1 MINKLSS
8 LIYNIIIFI
17 NKILNLV
24 KKTDLMSSVYNK
36 IKENSYCSIIL
47 NKRKISFYTPSAQT
61 KRRIETYFTK
71 EPETIEWINS
81 FQKKESIFWDIG
93 SNIGQYAIYAA
104 TKNKKYNIFSF
115 EPSAS
120 NLLILTRN
128 ISINNLSNQISVVPF
143 GIINKKDKFLYL
155 NENKFEE
162 GSAMHTFGDSKKN
175 SKYKYRVYGTSLNS
189 LILNKVLKTPNYI
202 KIDVDGAEYLVLMSA
217 NKFLKNKNIK
227 SILIELDSSLKESF
241 KKCINILIRNN
252 FILKK
257 KTRSLMYLNSKSK
270 SFNYI
275 FERS

>member
-36 IKENSYCSIIL
+36 IKENSYCSVIL
-47 NKRKISFYTPSAQT
+47 NKRKISFYTPSGQT

-93 SNIGQYAIYAA
+93 SNIDQYAIYAA

-120 NLLILTRN
+120 NLVILTRN
-128 ISINNLSNQISVVPF
+128 ISINNLSEKIQVIPF
-143 GIINKKDKFLYL
+143 GVINKKDKFFYL
-155 NENKFEE
+155 NENKFQE
-162 GSAMHTFGDSKKN
+162 GSAMHSFGSLKKN
-175 SKYKYRVYGTSLNS
+175 FKYRYKIYGTFLNDLVKS
-189 LILNKVLKTPNYI
+189 RVLKIPNYI
-202 KIDVDGAEYLVLMSA
+202 KIDVDGAEFLVLMGA
-217 NKFLKNKNIK
+217 NKFLKNRNIK
-227 SILIELDSSLKESF
+227 SILIELDSSFKKSF
-241 KKCINILIRNN
+241 KKCINILKHNN
-252 FILKK
+252 FMLKK
-257 KTRSLMYLNSKSK
+257 KTRSLMYLDSKSK
-270 SFNYI
+270 TFNYI
-275 FERS
+275 FERY